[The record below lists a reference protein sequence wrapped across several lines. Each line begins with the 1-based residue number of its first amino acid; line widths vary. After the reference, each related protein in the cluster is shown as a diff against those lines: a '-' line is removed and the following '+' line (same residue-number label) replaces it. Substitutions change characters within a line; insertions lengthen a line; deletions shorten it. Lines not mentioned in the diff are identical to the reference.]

1 VFTEELIR
9 LAESDPRICA
19 LTAGMPTGTGLSAFQ
34 KRFPSRFFDV
44 GIAEQHALTMATGLA
59 LAGMR
64 PVVAI
69 YSTFSQR
76 AFDQLV
82 HDVCQNNA
90 PVVLG
95 IDRAGLVGEDGT
107 SHQGMFTLPA
117 QRALPNLVIGSP
129 RDEQELR
136 DLVVTALGHDG
147 PISLHYPRDAGED
160 LPDRIG
166 RALEIGKGEVLR
178 DGADLLLVGFGPIV
192 QRLLL
197 AADELGA
204 AGLDATVV
212 NARWAKPIDAGLLSR
227 LAAGKRLVVT
237 AEESAAMGGFGD
249 GVLDALNQAGV
260 RAPVLKIALSEGFV
274 DHGSVDDLRR
284 QQRIDVPGIVAR
296 IREALGIDVA
306 VDESRAP
313 TSTAA

>member
-1 VFTEELIR
+1 
-9 LAESDPRICA
+9 
-19 LTAGMPTGTGLSAFQ
+19 
-34 KRFPSRFFDV
+34 
-44 GIAEQHALTMATGLA
+44 MATGLA

-90 PVVLG
+90 PVVVA

-136 DLVVTALGHDG
+136 DMVVTAMAHDG
-147 PISLHYPRDAGED
+147 PISLHYPRDPGED
-160 LPDRIG
+160 LPDRVG
-166 RALEIGKGEVLR
+166 QALEIGKGEVLR
-178 DGADLLLVGFGPIV
+178 EGGDLLLVGLGPIV
-192 QRLLL
+192 PRLVQ
-197 AADELGA
+197 AADELQV
-204 AGLDATVV
+204 AGVASTVV
-212 NARWAKPIDAGLLSR
+212 NARWAKPIDAGLLAR

-249 GVLDALNQAGV
+249 GVLDVLNQAGI
-260 RAPVLKIALSEGFV
+260 RAPVLKVALSEGFV
-274 DHGSVDDLRR
+274 DHGSVDELRR
-284 QQRIDVPGIVAR
+284 QQRIDAAGIVSR
-296 IREALGIDVA
+296 VREALGIDVA
-306 VDESRAP
+306 EESRAP